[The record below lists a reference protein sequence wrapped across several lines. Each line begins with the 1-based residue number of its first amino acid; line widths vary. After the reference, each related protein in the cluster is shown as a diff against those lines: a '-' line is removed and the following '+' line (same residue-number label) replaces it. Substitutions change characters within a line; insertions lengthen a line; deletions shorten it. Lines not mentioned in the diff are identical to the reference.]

1 MSKSW
6 RVRDAVHNFVHF
18 SDSELKLLNS
28 KGLQRLRNVRQ
39 LAMASLVYPG
49 ALHTRFDHTIG
60 VAHVAGQM
68 CDYLLIRDGRR
79 DQVMRAAL
87 LHDVGHG
94 PFSHVSESVLDALA
108 PDFLKGAKKK
118 EKIHELVTKKII
130 EDDLG
135 ETHLDP
141 ADRAQV
147 VALLNDDDFS
157 DRILRQIVSG
167 PLDADKQDY
176 LLRDSLYCGV
186 PYGRFDIHQL
196 HRSLAKYG
204 PDEDETLVVKS
215 EGIGTL
221 EQFALAKYAM
231 TNQVYRHK
239 GRVISDQM
247 IVRGLM
253 LTAKNDSIEEITR
266 LYTYEDSEDWHREY
280 LAWDDV
286 RLLERMRRIAEE
298 DNTKLGPQMFDRLL
312 TRRLFKAVCLL
323 TEQDLPE
330 DLKGVAFD
338 VAKEKQ
344 DEIETWATEEIASAV
359 GKKVKEGAVSRN
371 EVILHTYRVDSL
383 GKMVNND
390 DTIQVLGHKTLDLL
404 VDRSVLF
411 RSIDASR
418 HNRGLILIAPLPE
431 SISQERRRKIRSQV
445 QERLLDKIRSL
456 APKPLTGEN
465 SPQVSSA
472 TQ

>member
-18 SDSELKLLNS
+18 SDSELKILNS

-60 VAHVAGQM
+60 VAHVAGEM
-68 CDYLLIRDGRR
+68 CDHLGIRDGRR

-108 PDFLKGAKKK
+108 PDSLKGAKKK
-118 EKIHELVTKKII
+118 EKIHELVTKRII
-130 EDDLG
+130 EEDLG

-141 ADRAQV
+141 ADREQV
-147 VALLNDDDFS
+147 VALLNDEEFT
-157 DRILRQIVSG
+157 DRILKQIVSG

-196 HRSLAKYG
+196 HRSLAKHG
-204 PDEDETLVVKS
+204 VEEDEMLVVKS

-247 IVRGLM
+247 IVRSLM
-253 LTAKNDSIEEITR
+253 LTSQQDGIEEVAR
-266 LYTYEDSEDWHREY
+266 LYTYEDSADWHKEY

-286 RLLERMRRIAEE
+286 RLVERMRRLAE
-298 DNTKLGPQMFDRLL
+298 DDKTKQGPQMFNRLL
-312 TRRLFKAVCLL
+312 NRKLLKAVCLL
-323 TEQDLPE
+323 TEQDLPD
-330 DLKGVAFD
+330 DLKGYAFD

-344 DEIETWATEEIASAV
+344 VEIEQWAAE
-359 GKKVKEGAVSRN
+359 KVPSLLPTAKGYALDSN

-390 DTIQVLGHKTLDLL
+390 DAIQVLSGNSLESL

-411 RSIDASR
+411 KSIDATR
-418 HNRGLILIAPLPE
+418 HNRGMILIAPLPE
-431 SISQERRRKIRSQV
+431 NVGSSQRTKMEQ
-445 QERLLDKIRSL
+445 QMLQDLFDKIRSL
-456 APKPLTGEN
+456 APEPPREEN